1 MTPLNQK
8 KIVFCNNVNCI
19 VDLGLLENACI
30 WASQKPLVSKKA
42 ISMHGNYPSVS
53 IYGKKLHIH
62 RLLMSYILGRFL
74 TSKEYVHHK
83 NENKLDCRI
92 NNLQV
97 MNASNHQSMHN
108 KGKVIS
114 EKQKE
119 QIRNWNRIHKLKHGK
134 YVIHEQ
140 AEQKDVK

>member
-19 VDLGLLENACI
+19 VDLELLENACI

-53 IYGKKLHIH
+53 IYGKKWHIH

-74 TSKEYVHHK
+74 TSNEYVHHK
-83 NENKLDCRI
+83 NENKLDCRM

-97 MNASNHQSMHN
+97 MSASNHQSMHN

-140 AEQKDVK
+140 EEQKDK

>member
-19 VDLGLLENACI
+19 VDLELLENACI

-42 ISMHGNYPSVS
+42 ISMHCNYPSVS
-53 IYGKKLHIH
+53 IYGKKWHIH

-74 TSKEYVHHK
+74 TSDEYVHHK

-92 NNLQV
+92 NKHKRNKKHQFGRTDGLRRDV
-97 MNASNHQSMHN
+97 PEFNGGSNPGTRPCTPSGSASARP
-108 KGKVIS
+108 G
-114 EKQKE
+114 
-119 QIRNWNRIHKLKHGK
+119 
-134 YVIHEQ
+134 
-140 AEQKDVK
+140 